1 MMKKIVNLLKKYG
14 FYLATGIVCVG
25 ALVAIFLMP
34 NHEGNVKN
42 EANPYAK
49 NKLTD
54 AKDLSESPEEGI
66 TIVDEDDL
74 DMTDESVNQPET
86 EENVQLEDESASI
99 NNQENTSKV
108 ASEETAKEPSEAT
121 TNKEVAEQ
129 SPEAVTN
136 EEGVESKE
144 VQEETQ
150 TFESTTA
157 STNSE
162 PFFAEGDTFV
172 WPVEGS
178 VVVPYTDE
186 TTKHWFSES
195 LNQTMRTFGI
205 CISAAEGTE
214 VKAVAKGTVREIVD
228 DSSEYLEAGMPYVGK
243 LMVIDHGNGYVS
255 LYGFQ
260 GGQVNEQ
267 LVGQVVNAGVVLGVV
282 GSPKGAFISM
292 GDNIYLQVTHNDKVV
307 NPLNY
312 LELNNQEVKADGVD
326 LGFTK

>member
-1 MMKKIVNLLKKYG
+1 MKKIVNLLKKYG
-14 FYLATGIVCVG
+14 FYVATGIICVG

-49 NKLTD
+49 NELTD
-54 AKDLSESPEEGI
+54 AKDLSEGTEEGI

-74 DMTDESVNQPET
+74 DMTDESVNQPEA
-86 EENVQLEDESASI
+86 EENVQGEDESASI
-99 NNQENTSKV
+99 NNEGNTSNV
-108 ASEETAKEPSEAT
+108 ANEETAKEPSEAT

-136 EEGVESKE
+136 EETLESKN
-144 VQEETQ
+144 VQEEPQ

-157 STNSE
+157 STSDE
-162 PFFAEGDTFV
+162 VFFAEGDTFV

-205 CISAAEGTE
+205 CISADEGTE
-214 VKAVAKGTVREIVD
+214 VKAVAKGTVKEIVD
-228 DSSEYLEAGMPYVGK
+228 DSSTYLEAGMPYVGK

-260 GGQVNEQ
+260 GGQVNEE
-267 LVGQVVNAGVVLGVV
+267 LVGQVVNAGDVLGTV

-312 LELNNQEVKADGVD
+312 LDLGNQEVKANGVD
-326 LGFTK
+326 LGFAE